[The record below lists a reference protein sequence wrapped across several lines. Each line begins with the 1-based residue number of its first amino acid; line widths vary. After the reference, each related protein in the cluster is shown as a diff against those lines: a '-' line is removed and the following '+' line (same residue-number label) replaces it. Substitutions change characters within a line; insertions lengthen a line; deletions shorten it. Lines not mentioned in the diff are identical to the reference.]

1 MFVRIAI
8 SVLALALVPLAS
20 STLAQAEDSADKAKA
35 VKDDGGKYL
44 DAGGNPTYKIENGT
58 VDWYTFS
65 GYRRYHSDCHVCHGQ
80 DGTGSSYAPA
90 LANSLKNIDY
100 PAPSNRKATCRPA
113 CSASQPSP
121 KLITICRTVA
131 INANADCVRP
141 INRFGTKP
149 RIEDCV
155 STAPMARH
163 PAAGHPSTKTS
174 LRRRRMPKHPA
185 WGDDMTGGDASK
197 PRVILLIIGA
207 LAMSLSNAQAQGAG
221 LGAAGELVDPDILRV
236 CADPSNMPFTDQ
248 SGQGFENKL
257 AELVA
262 RKTGRKSV
270 AYTWFPT
277 VIGFVRNTLAANRC
291 DVIMGYAQGDELVQN
306 TNAYYRSAYVLLHP
320 KGDDLEGVETIEDPK
335 LAGKRIGVVESTP
348 PTANM
353 AANKLLRTAKIYP
366 LAVDTRVTP
375 SMGEVVIKDMLAGKI
390 DAAILWGPMAGY
402 YAKQLKANVAI
413 VPRPSD
419 QEWKRT
425 LNKVIRENQAEIN
438 KLLLDYNVP
447 LIDEHDNAIT
457 AAP

>member
-1 MFVRIAI
+1 
-8 SVLALALVPLAS
+8 
-20 STLAQAEDSADKAKA
+20 
-35 VKDDGGKYL
+35 
-44 DAGGNPTYKIENGT
+44 
-58 VDWYTFS
+58 
-65 GYRRYHSDCHVCHGQ
+65 
-80 DGTGSSYAPA
+80 
-90 LANSLKNIDY
+90 
-100 PAPSNRKATCRPA
+100 
-113 CSASQPSP
+113 
-121 KLITICRTVA
+121 
-131 INANADCVRP
+131 
-141 INRFGTKP
+141 
-149 RIEDCV
+149 
-155 STAPMARH
+155 
-163 PAAGHPSTKTS
+163 
-174 LRRRRMPKHPA
+174 MPKHPA
-185 WGDDMTGGDASK
+185 WGDEVTGCATSRL
-197 PRVILLIIGA
+197 RVVLPILGA
-207 LAMSLSNAQAQGAG
+207 LALLPSTALAQGAG

-291 DVIMGYAQGDELVQN
+291 DVIMGYAQGDVLVQN
-306 TNAYYRSAYVLLHP
+306 TNAYYRSAYVLVHP

-335 LAGKRIGVVESTP
+335 LTGKRIGVVERTP

-375 SMGEVVIKDMLAGKI
+375 SMGEVVLKDLLAGKI

-402 YAKQLKANVAI
+402 YAKQLNANVTI
-413 VPRPSD
+413 VPLVKEKTGSRMSYRITMGVRPSD

-447 LIDEHDNAIT
+447 LIDEHDNPIT
-457 AAP
+457 ATPG